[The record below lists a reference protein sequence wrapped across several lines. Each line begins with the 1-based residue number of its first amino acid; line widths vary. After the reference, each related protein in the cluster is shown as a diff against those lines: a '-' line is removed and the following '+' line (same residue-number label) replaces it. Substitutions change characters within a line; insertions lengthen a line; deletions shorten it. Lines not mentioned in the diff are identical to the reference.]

1 MSRLLLLQLL
11 LIALPFIVYFA
22 AMWIGRRT
30 VGRGA
35 RPAVPWFALLSSG
48 LALSLAAALAMALGF
63 GGESS
68 GNYVAA
74 TVKDGTVVPGH
85 FK

>member
-30 VGRGA
+30 GA
-35 RPAVPWFALLSSG
+35 QPAVPWFALLSSG
-48 LALSLAAALAMALGF
+48 LALSLAAAVTMALGF
-63 GGESS
+63 GGES
-68 GNYVAA
+68 GGDYVAA